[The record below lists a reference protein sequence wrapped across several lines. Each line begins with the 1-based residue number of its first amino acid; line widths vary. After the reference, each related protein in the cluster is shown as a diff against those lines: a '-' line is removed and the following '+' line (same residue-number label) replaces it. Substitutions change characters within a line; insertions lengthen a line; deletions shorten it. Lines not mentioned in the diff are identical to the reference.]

1 MYCIRKKSNGLKFQL
16 VNAQIV
22 YRMSLHPILD
32 AVSVTE
38 LKIGLFAFWG
48 RIADL
53 AQNWN
58 SAPVVQNMVDDL
70 MGDDDEA

>member
-1 MYCIRKKSNGLKFQL
+1 MTSPNLGTL
-16 VNAQIV
+16 NAQIV
-22 YRMSLHPILD
+22 YKMFTVPIFLG

-38 LKIGLFAFWG
+38 LKVGLFAFWG

-58 SAPVVQNMVDDL
+58 SVPVVQNMVDDL